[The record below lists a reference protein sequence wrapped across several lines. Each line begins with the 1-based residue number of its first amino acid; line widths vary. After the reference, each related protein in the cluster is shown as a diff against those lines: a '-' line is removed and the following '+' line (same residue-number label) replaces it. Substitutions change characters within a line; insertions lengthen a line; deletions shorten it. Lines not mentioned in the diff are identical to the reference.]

1 MGFLDD
7 VVVKNLFASA
17 GDTRDMGLFPGSW
30 RPSGVGNDNSFQYS
44 CLENPM
50 DRGVWWSTVHGIT
63 KIRKD
68 QAHTEYTHTHTHT
81 QKHKF
86 SYTLQVNLN
95 MKCIM
100 NNLSF

>member
-7 VVVKNLFASA
+7 VEVKNLFASA

-68 QAHTEYTHTHTHT
+68 QAHTEYTHTHT